1 MSNTSDKRESIPEG
15 VITAGIAPRTFS
27 PAIEGFVSNAD
38 GPLTFSSKAQNTWN
52 FAAIL
57 S

>member
-1 MSNTSDKRESIPEG
+1 MDNTSDKRESLPVG

-27 PAIEGFVSNAD
+27 PAIEGSVSNAD
-38 GPLTFSSKAQNTWN
+38 GPLAFSSKSQNMWS
-52 FAAIL
+52 FAAFL